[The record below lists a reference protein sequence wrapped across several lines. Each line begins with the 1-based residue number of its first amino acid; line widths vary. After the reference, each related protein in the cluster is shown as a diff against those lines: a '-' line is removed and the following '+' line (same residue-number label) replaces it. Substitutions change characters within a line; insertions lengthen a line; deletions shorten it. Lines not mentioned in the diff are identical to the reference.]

1 MWNLYLSI
9 HFYKFSLSISIV
21 VVVHALKQ
29 EKMLLEGWKLAILE
43 KTGRQSFYHVH
54 LCENPDVFSRYAGFT
69 YVQVEDSLFLKHEY
83 YPPKN
88 VPTASEICHEKSF
101 PKDET
106 IPWFLSLPT
115 L

>member
-1 MWNLYLSI
+1 MTKNTIKIPQTASTTRI
-9 HFYKFSLSISIV
+9 I
-21 VVVHALKQ
+21 
-29 EKMLLEGWKLAILE
+29 
-43 KTGRQSFYHVH
+43 
-54 LCENPDVFSRYAGFT
+54 CENPDVFSRYAGFT

-101 PKDET
+101 PKNET